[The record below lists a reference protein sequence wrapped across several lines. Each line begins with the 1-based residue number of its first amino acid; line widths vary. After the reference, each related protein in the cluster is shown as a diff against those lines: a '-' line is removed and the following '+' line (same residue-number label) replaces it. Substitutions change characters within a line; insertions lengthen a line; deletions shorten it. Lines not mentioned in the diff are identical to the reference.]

1 MSTIQETIH
10 QMGKQ
15 ARAAAY
21 KLAQLSSDEKNTI
34 LRAMAAAIRKATPE
48 LLVANAKDLEAG
60 RAKGLSNAMLDR
72 LMLDEKRI
80 EAMAAGIDQVATLPD
95 PVGEIMDAWERPNG
109 IRISQTR
116 VPIGTIG
123 IIYES
128 RPNVTADAAVLCF
141 KTGNATILRGGSE
154 AIHSNVAIAAALAEA
169 GAPEHAIQLIP
180 FTDRESVAV
189 LAGMDKY
196 LDLIIPRGGKGLIET
211 VVSLARM
218 PVIKHYDG
226 ICHLFA
232 DKEADLEMAV
242 ALTVN
247 SKTQKP
253 GVCNALEILLVH
265 RDIAAEFL
273 AANEASD
280 VQIVRHNSVVSD
292 YFDPARRRL
301 FLRAENYDGK
311 DLAASRDHVS
321 TAYAKDDWAAGYDVV
336 LHNECYGAIKDE
348 ALIQRIAKPHKE
360 GGVPAV
366 FLHCSM
372 HSYRTAPNA
381 DLWREIV
388 GTKSMY
394 HEAGAILT
402 VKPADAQ
409 HPVMRGFPAEF
420 VTTEKDE
427 LYIVEKFWDTAH
439 VLGQSYSEKL
449 KVENPVIWVNENGKY
464 RSFATT
470 LGHPNST
477 MERPEYLDLVARGLL
492 WACGKLDAEGKPL
505 PGYEAPKR

>member
-1 MSTIQETIH
+1 MSAIQETIH

-21 KLAQLSSDEKNTI
+21 KLAQLTSDEKNVI
-34 LRAMAAAIRKATPE
+34 LRAMATSIRRAVPE
-48 LLVANAKDLEAG
+48 LLAANAKDLAAAQ
-60 RAKGLSNAMLDR
+60 AKGISTAMLDR

-80 EAMAAGIDQVATLPD
+80 EAMAAGINQVATLPD
-95 PVGEIMDAWERPNG
+95 PVGAVMEAWERPNG
-109 IRISQTR
+109 IHISQVR

-154 AIHSNVAIAAALAEA
+154 ALHSNVAIATALAAA

-189 LAGMDKY
+189 LAGMDQW

-232 DKEADLEMAV
+232 DKAADLEMAI

-273 AANEASD
+273 PRVTTALRDKHVEIRGCSGVLEIIPDAIAATDTDWQTEFLGFVIAIKIVDSLEMAIAHINAHGSHHTDVIVTQDEATAE
-280 VQIVRHNSVVSD
+280 R
-292 YFDPARRRL
+292 
-301 FLRAENYDGK
+301 FLREVDSACVFHN
-311 DLAASRDHVS
+311 VS
-321 TAYAKDDWAAGYDVV
+321 TRFADGGEFGFGAEIGISTDK
-336 LHNECYGAIKDE
+336 LH
-348 ALIQRIAKPHKE
+348 
-360 GGVPAV
+360 
-366 FLHCSM
+366 
-372 HSYRTAPNA
+372 
-381 DLWREIV
+381 
-388 GTKSMY
+388 
-394 HEAGAILT
+394 
-402 VKPADAQ
+402 
-409 HPVMRGFPAEF
+409 
-420 VTTEKDE
+420 
-427 LYIVEKFWDTAH
+427 
-439 VLGQSYSEKL
+439 
-449 KVENPVIWVNENGKY
+449 
-464 RSFATT
+464 
-470 LGHPNST
+470 
-477 MERPEYLDLVARGLL
+477 ARGPMGLREL
-492 WACGKLDAEGKPL
+492 TSYQYRVRGNGQIK
-505 PGYEAPKR
+505 GY